1 MYGGAEDFFERIV
14 HEEDRSKYNRSL
26 QVTSHGEPFQ
36 FRYRFWHKTGLL
48 MWAESRTVPIL
59 DDEGVVISSL
69 SITLDVTGN
78 VRYQR
83 QVEEKNSEL
92 QDFTYMVSHDLK
104 SPIFTLKG
112 MLGILVEEL
121 GSGPSPALAEPVDHM
136 HRALRRLE
144 QLVTSV
150 LEYSRASS
158 FESKQERVELDGL
171 LREVV
176 DDFRPHLDQCG
187 GGVSLSD
194 KLPAVIGD
202 TLRLTQV
209 FSNLFSNAVKYR
221 SPQRPLC
228 VTVQPRAALD
238 PKMCLI
244 AFTDNGLGIPPDK
257 LEIVFRPFHRL
268 HGTEIEGS
276 GIGLACVKKLLER
289 LGGSIVAE
297 SDGATGTTFL
307 ISLPSA
313 MW

>member
-1 MYGGAEDFFERIV
+1 
-14 HEEDRSKYNRSL
+14 
-26 QVTSHGEPFQ
+26 
-36 FRYRFWHKTGLL
+36 
-48 MWAESRTVPIL
+48 
-59 DDEGVVISSL
+59 
-69 SITLDVTGN
+69 
-78 VRYQR
+78 
-83 QVEEKNSEL
+83 
-92 QDFTYMVSHDLK
+92 
-104 SPIFTLKG
+104 
-112 MLGILVEEL
+112 
-121 GSGPSPALAEPVDHM
+121 M